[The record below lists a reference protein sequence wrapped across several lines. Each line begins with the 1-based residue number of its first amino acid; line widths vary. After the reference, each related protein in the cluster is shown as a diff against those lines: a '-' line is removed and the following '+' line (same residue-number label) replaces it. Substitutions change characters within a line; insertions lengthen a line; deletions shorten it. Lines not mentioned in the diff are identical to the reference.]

1 MARER
6 LPMHKIREILRQK
19 WCQGRR
25 HRQIARSL
33 GISTG
38 MVGKIIGRA
47 RKQGLDWSG
56 FEQLSDTELEQRL
69 YGVRSTGERSLRV
82 APDCAELDV
91 ELRKKG
97 VTLQLLHI
105 EYLEQRPEGYRY
117 TQFCEHY
124 RRWRRK
130 RGVVMRQVH
139 RAGEKLFVDYS
150 GDGPHFVEPST
161 GEIVECELFVAV
173 LGASNLTWAEATLTQ
188 QSQDWIGSNTRA
200 VEFLGGVPEIVVP
213 DQLRSGVSEPCRYE
227 PRIQRTYH
235 DWAGH
240 YATTIIPARPRKPRD
255 KAKVESGVLIAQR
268 WILARLRHHT
278 FFSLGELNARI
289 RELVEDLNARVM
301 KRYGASR
308 RELFERL
315 DRPALSALPTQRF
328 EYADWH
334 KARVNI
340 DYHVEVD
347 RHFYSAPFPLL
358 REQLDVRLSATTVEL
373 LHRGERVGAHRRN
386 HQRGGFTTNPAHMP
400 SSHRKHLEWSP
411 TRMIRW
417 GETIGPHTARFIES
431 LLENRPHPEQGYRSC
446 LGTLRL
452 EKHYGA
458 ERLEIACARA
468 LAVRARSY
476 RHVHSILKKGL
487 DRLPLCVEPEP
498 STATSAGQQAL
509 PLHDNLRGPTYY
521 GDDSGS

>member
-1 MARER
+1 
-6 LPMHKIREILRQK
+6 MHKIREIFRQK

-47 RKQGLDWSG
+47 REQGLDWSG
-56 FEQLSDTELEQRL
+56 VEQLSDTELEQRL
-69 YGVRSTGERSLRV
+69 YGLRSSGERSLRV
-82 APDCAELDV
+82 APDCSYLDV

-97 VTLQLLHI
+97 VTLQLLHL

-124 RRWRRK
+124 RRWRKK
-130 RGVVMRQVH
+130 RGVVMRQIH

-150 GDGPHFVEPST
+150 GDGPHFVDPST

-173 LGASNLTWAEATLTQ
+173 LGASNYTFVEATLTQ
-188 QSQDWIGSNTRA
+188 QSRDWIGSNTRA
-200 VEFLGGVPEIVVP
+200 LEFLGGVPEIVIP
-213 DQLRSGVSEPCRYE
+213 DQLRSGVSDPCRYE

-240 YATTIIPARPRKPRD
+240 YGTTIIPARPRKPRD

-278 FFSLGELNARI
+278 FFSLAELNARI
-289 RELVEDLNARVM
+289 RELVEGLNARVM

-315 DRPALSALPTQRF
+315 DRPALSTLPVQRF
-328 EYADWH
+328 EYADWLN
-334 KARVNI
+334 ARVNI

-347 RHFYSAPFPLL
+347 HHFYSAPFTLF
-358 REQLDVRLSATTVEL
+358 REQLDVRLTATTVEL
-373 LHRGERVGAHRRN
+373 LHRGERVGAHRRS
-386 HQRGGFTTNPAHMP
+386 HQRGGFTTDPAHMP

-431 LLENRPHPEQGYRSC
+431 LIENRPHPEQGYRSC

-468 LAVRARSY
+468 LSVRARSY

-487 DRLPLCVEPEP
+487 DRLPLYVEP
-498 STATSAGQQAL
+498 STAASPGQQAL